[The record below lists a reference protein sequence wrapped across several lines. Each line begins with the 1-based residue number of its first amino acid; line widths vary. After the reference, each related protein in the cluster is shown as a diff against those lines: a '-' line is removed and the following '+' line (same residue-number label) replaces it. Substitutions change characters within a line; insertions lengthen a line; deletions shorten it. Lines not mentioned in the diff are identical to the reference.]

1 MGRKTQSEIALLVE
15 RYIADLRIFSVKKES
30 TIACCRSCLMHLI
43 RYMEQSGRRKI
54 SEFDMQEFYDFLRK
68 EKTTKTEK
76 TLKSTT
82 MKNIICEVTLF
93 IRWYQQKNP
102 DRQCLVDCD
111 MPRALTGT
119 KQEYRTD
126 ALSDD
131 VLMQIQA
138 ALCQEADLI
147 VKTGVVMLLCT
158 GITVSEFIQLRSDC
172 LDDKDGWDYLSVDE
186 RELLIP
192 KNVGKMI
199 RKQQEIQKDLSDQAL
214 EEDKGRLWLYPS
226 GNQIHCLS
234 LPMWEYRLRRFART
248 HEISD
253 EAGAPVMLTAEML
266 RATFVYSLVASEVP
280 TVVKQYLLG
289 HRYPQSTLRQIRRFE
304 DQVSRCLLMNER
316 EGIA

>member
-138 ALCQEADLI
+138 DL
-147 VKTGVVMLLCT
+147 TGVEVVRPVVTETTAFGAACLAALAV
-158 GITVSEFIQLRSDC
+158 GFWDSLDSIRS
-172 LDDKDGWDYLSVDE
+172 LWKSGRTLVILHIES
-186 RELLIP
+186 P
-192 KNVGKMI
+192 G
-199 RKQQEIQKDLSDQAL
+199 DLAIMNN
-214 EEDKGRLWLYPS
+214 R
-226 GNQIHCLS
+226 
-234 LPMWEYRLRRFART
+234 
-248 HEISD
+248 
-253 EAGAPVMLTAEML
+253 
-266 RATFVYSLVASEVP
+266 
-280 TVVKQYLLG
+280 VV
-289 HRYPQSTLRQIRRFE
+289 
-304 DQVSRCLLMNER
+304 
-316 EGIA
+316 